1 MLADDQ
7 SPGPKQPPQGPTG
20 GAERFR
26 IGARVVGNDG
36 ECGELARVVVDPVAP
51 ALTHLVVAPKHHRGL
66 GRLVPVELVEA
77 VEGDQIRLRCTTAH
91 FHALDDAEE
100 VQFLPANTDALGYG
114 SHALVWPFYGLGM
127 PLSGGHHESMFSD
140 RMPAGEVEVRRGDP
154 VHASDGWIGAVQ
166 GLVIDPKDHH
176 VTHVLLQ
183 EGHLW
188 GRKQVAIP
196 IGAGTRVGVEIRL
209 QLTKQE
215 VQELPPLEL
224 SSSP

>member
-1 MLADDQ
+1 
-7 SPGPKQPPQGPTG
+7 
-20 GAERFR
+20 
-26 IGARVVGNDG
+26 
-36 ECGELARVVVDPVAP
+36 
-51 ALTHLVVAPKHHRGL
+51 
-66 GRLVPVELVEA
+66 
-77 VEGDQIRLRCTTAH
+77 
-91 FHALDDAEE
+91 
-100 VQFLPANTDALGYG
+100 
-114 SHALVWPFYGLGM
+114 VWPFYGLGM
-127 PLSGGHHESMFSD
+127 PLGGGHHESMFSD

-196 IGAGTRVGVEIRL
+196 IGAGARVGVEIRL